1 MSNDSS
7 SDDRGNSRAETA
19 RQNDDSAMIDAVEPA
34 PDQGGVAGGN
44 LQRDVGTQAAEER
57 VRDPEAHEG
66 VTKEDKL
73 EYGTGRAEPR
83 APDSNGPSGGSGG

>member
-1 MSNDSS
+1 MSNDRNEQRS
-7 SDDRGNSRAETA
+7 ETA
-19 RQNDDSAMIDAVEPA
+19 KRNDDSEIIDAIEPA
-34 PDQGGVAGGN
+34 PEQGGVSGGN

-73 EYGTGRAEPR
+73 EYGTGAVKPNM
-83 APDSNGPSGGSGG
+83 PDSGGDRA

>member
-1 MSNDSS
+1 M
-7 SDDRGNSRAETA
+7 SDDRSKRRSETA
-19 RQNDDSAMIDAVEPA
+19 RQNDDSAIVDAPENT
-34 PDQGGVAGGN
+34 PDQGGSSGGD

-73 EYGTGRAEPR
+73 EYGTGSVEPR
-83 APDSNGPSGGSGG
+83 TRDSNSPSGGSGG